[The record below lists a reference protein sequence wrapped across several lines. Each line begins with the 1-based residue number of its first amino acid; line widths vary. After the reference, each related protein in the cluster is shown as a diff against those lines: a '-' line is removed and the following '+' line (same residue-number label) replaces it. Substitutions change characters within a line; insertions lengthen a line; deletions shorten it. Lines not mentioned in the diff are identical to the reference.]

1 MAFKVFTNGST
12 LQASEV
18 NDNLMRQAVSTFS
31 NAAARTAAITAPSE
45 GMLTYLEDVNRYES
59 FNGTS
64 WGSAFGLQQIVPTS
78 IARGAS
84 GSASVNAGG
93 AVTFTGTESIS
104 LNGVFSSA
112 FDNYRFQLQVS
123 AISANP
129 LLNIRFR
136 DGSGDLS
143 SALYSYRV
151 ENGSSLGGAAGIT
164 GARTQ
169 TLGLITGDTLG
180 EAFAGSYDV
189 VNPNLALKTMM
200 IGVGTV
206 QVGNNMPSANAFNA
220 TTQLTGL
227 SILSSS
233 GTITGTIRIYG
244 YRNS

>member
-1 MAFKVFTNGST
+1 MAYKVFTNGST
-12 LQASEV
+12 LQASEL
-18 NDNLMRQAVSTFS
+18 NENLMQQAVATFS
-31 NAAARTAAITAPSE
+31 NAAARTAAITSPVE
-45 GMLTYLEDVNRYES
+45 GQMTYLQDLNRYES
-59 FNGTS
+59 WNGSS

-123 AISANP
+123 AISSFP
-129 LLNIRFR
+129 LLNVRFR
-136 DGSGDLS
+136 DGSGDVS

-151 ENGSSLGGAAGIT
+151 ENGSSLGGAAGVT

-200 IGVGTV
+200 IGAGTV
-206 QVGNNMPSANAFNA
+206 QVGNHMPSTNAFNA
-220 TTQLTGL
+220 TTQLSGF
-227 SILSSS
+227 SILSSE